1 MLARVVVARVL
12 APRLAVAVG
21 LLVGASACKRGH
33 ADGPPCGAA
42 GAKFF
47 ALATDDLERAKPTDE
62 VRRAITVQLP
72 AMRDSLVH
80 VCTEGGWSPSVRA
93 CLVAASDRT
102 AFEACEL
109 QLTEEQRRALDRA
122 TRGEPT
128 GDPAGAPGS
137 H

>member
-1 MLARVVVARVL
+1 MIARVVVML
-12 APRLAVAVG
+12 G

-47 ALATDDLERAKPTDE
+47 ALVTDDLERAKPTDE
-62 VRRAITVQLP
+62 IHRAVTVQLP

-80 VCTEGGWSPSVRA
+80 VCTEGGWSAAVRT

-102 AFEACEL
+102 AFEACEQ
-109 QLTEEQRRALDRA
+109 QLTEDQRRALDRS

-128 GDPAGAPGS
+128 GDPAGATAPRS
-137 H
+137 R